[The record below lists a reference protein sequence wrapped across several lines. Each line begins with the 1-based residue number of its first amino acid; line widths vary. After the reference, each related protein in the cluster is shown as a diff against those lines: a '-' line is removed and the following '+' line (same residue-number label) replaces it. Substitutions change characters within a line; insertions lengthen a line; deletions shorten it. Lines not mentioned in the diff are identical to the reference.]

1 MLSLYI
7 YIFDYNHITFT
18 LITSLHITHT
28 RILSSTAF
36 RFESSIRV
44 ICKNIL
50 KRSKI
55 EREIFLKFERNDDFE
70 NIVCLSY
77 LGCSSSFLTV
87 QYLCISVFLSGTGN
101 YKWLQYTRVHSYTCA
116 LPRQLVCKNQTKAQ
130 KSKTRSNPR

>member
-1 MLSLYI
+1 MNLNSNRTSYTDFEFKQKFYSNKYLLQSWIVQIHALTIHIHFWLHHDYI
-7 YIFDYNHITFT
+7 TNIFT

-36 RFESSIRV
+36 RFESSIWV

-87 QYLCISVFLSGTGN
+87 QYLCISVFFI
-101 YKWLQYTRVHSYTCA
+101 RD
-116 LPRQLVCKNQTKAQ
+116 R
-130 KSKTRSNPR
+130 